1 MIKYGEQLQDLLK
14 DQSMTIKF
22 HTAATN
28 GGSSHP
34 MDVANIDESERA
46 PCSAADSP
54 GKHSIGIAW
63 NVPQTP
69 HYDPEQAGPT
79 PEGALGQGGGKS
91 EGKSKGKV
99 TAK

>member
-1 MIKYGEQLQDLLK
+1 
-14 DQSMTIKF
+14 
-22 HTAATN
+22 
-28 GGSSHP
+28 

-79 PEGALGQGGGKS
+79 PGGALGQGGARVRASPRARSRPNERSHGAMQAGSVAGPGKNP
-91 EGKSKGKV
+91 
-99 TAK
+99 TCQ